1 MTMPMTNTTYP
12 RHLLANAL
20 ATPWRVT
27 HRSLRWLGGTVGLLL
42 CVAALACGLFV
53 HGRHGWRFGVALYA
67 FGAAYFWLCVMACL
81 LLVCV
86 DARRMRLP
94 GIQRMVVASLLLYAL
109 ITVAVPLAMF
119 VPVGG
124 DAATIALVAALAA
137 SVGLLA
143 TLLPRYLVML
153 VGFLPAL
160 AIGARHVIHVPFPGQ
175 PGFAVLGSALLL
187 VFVVVDIVRWRQ
199 LLCADAT
206 PETGLGSTMVMQ
218 YRRNGAMGGAWADM
232 ARAGTGDSRSMRQR
246 TGNAQ
251 PAVRLAGIG
260 PQSPVLAMRVALG
273 GAYAPLSLRGHWRRF
288 ARLGL
293 PLLLFI
299 PVMAIMQAGEAHGD
313 VLHEVMQGV
322 YINLMLWLGVMG
334 GMTVMVMGCL
344 LPWVRWRRAN
354 AELPLLALL
363 PGLGDTASQ
372 RRDLL
377 RAALARPLTMQT
389 LLLALVLAAALA
401 VHGGPLVMA
410 FLTLTQLGCATTIVA
425 MACCTFG
432 HTPLPGWGMAMLL
445 TGIAV
450 LAFASS
456 FVPSLLTVSG
466 KEIGGGT
473 LCALAAG
480 WAAAAVALLWLG
492 RRGWHGLQRQ
502 PHPFMPN

>member
-1 MTMPMTNTTYP
+1 MTMTDTTCP
-12 RHLLANAL
+12 RPSLANAL

-27 HRSLRWLGGTVGLLL
+27 HRSLRWLGGTVSLLL
-42 CVAALACGLFV
+42 CVAALACVLCV
-53 HGRHGWRFGVALYA
+53 HGRNGWRFGVALYA

-81 LLVCV
+81 LLTCI
-86 DARRMRLP
+86 DARTMRLP
-94 GIQRMVVASLLLYAL
+94 GIQHTVVASLLLYAL

-137 SVGLLA
+137 SGGLLA
-143 TLLPRYLVML
+143 ALLPRYLVML

-160 AIGARHVIHVPFPGQ
+160 AVGARGVMHIPFPGQ

-187 VFVVVDIVRWRQ
+187 VFVVVDVIRWRQ
-199 LLCADAT
+199 LLCADAA

-232 ARAGTGDSRSMRQR
+232 ARAGDNRSTRQGA
-246 TGNAQ
+246 GNAQ
-251 PAVRLAGIG
+251 PAVRLAGVG

-273 GAYAPLSLRGHWRRF
+273 EGYAPQSLRGHWRRF
-288 ARLGL
+288 AHLGL

-313 VLHEVMQGV
+313 VLHKVMQGV
-322 YINLMLWLGVMG
+322 CINVMLWLGVMG
-334 GMTVMVMGCL
+334 GMAVMVMGCV
-344 LPWVRWRRAN
+344 LPWARWRRAN

-377 RAALARPLTMQT
+377 RAALTRPLAMQA

-410 FLTLTQLGCATTIVA
+410 FLALTQLGCAATIVA
-425 MACCTFG
+425 MACCMFG
-432 HTPLPGWGMAMLL
+432 HTPLPGWGMAVLL

-456 FVPSLLTVSG
+456 FVPLLVVAG
-466 KEIGGGT
+466 KGVGGGI

-492 RRGWHGLQRQ
+492 RRGWQGLQRQ